1 MLTSCLSDCRVDRRR
16 ADRGTGCS
24 TGPCARGKQIC
35 SNKSPPPPP
44 AVMSNC
50 RGHKRL
56 IPGSGESY
64 TTTRVRGRSSLL
76 IRVAD
81 PPLPGSVAVA
91 RLEAFRC
98 DTLRDHHVIGAH
110 LLRRPSRQ
118 YVRECFIQFRA
129 PAHPVAWFA
138 TGKSHIVVQSR
149 RVVPSRNAG
158 AGVPGSRHCSKV
170 SIPVIL

>member
-1 MLTSCLSDCRVDRRR
+1 
-16 ADRGTGCS
+16 
-24 TGPCARGKQIC
+24 
-35 SNKSPPPPP
+35 
-44 AVMSNC
+44 MSNR

-81 PPLPGSVAVA
+81 PPPPPLPGSVAVA

-149 RVVPSRNAG
+149 RVWSRSWRG
-158 AGVPGSRHCSKV
+158 RHFICELVSHRLCPGTRQRPAWSRS
-170 SIPVIL
+170 SLGR